1 MLPGS
6 STMFFELAPAVPDPI
21 LGLMAA
27 FSADPR
33 PHKIDLGV
41 GVYKDEAGHTP
52 VLAAVKRAEA
62 LRLEREASKTY
73 IGMAG
78 DPGFNRSLERLAL
91 GEVPALAHGRVATAH
106 TPGGTGAL
114 RVAAELI
121 RRARPEATLWVPDPT
136 WGNHPTVFK
145 AAGLKVREYAYY
157 DGATQSLR
165 ADAMLAAL
173 AEVPAHDVV
182 LLHACCH
189 NPSGVDLEP
198 AHWAAVAELAEKR
211 GFLCFVDMAYQGFA
225 EGLDLD
231 AYGPRL
237 LAERLPELL
246 LATSCSKN
254 FGLYRERIGALS
266 VVGSS
271 AAHTEATFS
280 VLLSAIRNVYSMP
293 PAHGAVVVREILA
306 DDELRALWL
315 AELATMRERIN
326 HYRGL
331 LVQRL
336 RQAGIERDFG
346 FIERQRGMFSFLG
359 ISAEQVERLKT
370 EHAIYMV
377 GSSRMN
383 IAGLSAANID
393 HFVASLKSVL

>member
-1 MLPGS
+1 
-6 STMFFELAPAVPDPI
+6 MFFELAPAVPDPI

-27 FSADPR
+27 FKADPR

-52 VLAAVKRAEA
+52 VLEAVKRAEA
-62 LRLEREASKTY
+62 LRLEREDSKTY

-78 DPGFNRSLERLAL
+78 DPGFNRAIEQLAL
-91 GEVPALAHGRVATAH
+91 GEVAALAHSRVATAH

-121 RRARPEATLWVPDPT
+121 RRARPEATVWVPDPT
-136 WGNHPTVFK
+136 WGNHPSVFK

-157 DGATQSLR
+157 DAATQSLR
-165 ADAMLAAL
+165 AEAMLDAL
-173 AEVPAHDVV
+173 AQVPANDVV

-189 NPSGVDLEP
+189 NPSGVDLAP
-198 AHWAAVAELAEKR
+198 AHWQAVAELAEKR

-266 VVGSS
+266 VLGSS
-271 AAHTEATFS
+271 AAHTETTFS

-293 PAHGAVVVREILA
+293 PAHGAIVVREILA
-306 DDELRALWL
+306 DDSLRAQWL

-326 HYRGL
+326 HYRSL
-331 LVQRL
+331 LTQRL
-336 RQAGIERDFG
+336 QQAGIDRDFS

-393 HFVASLKSVL
+393 HFVASLKAVL

>member
-1 MLPGS
+1 
-6 STMFFELAPAVPDPI
+6 MFFELQPAPADPI

-27 FSADPR
+27 FRADPR
-33 PHKIDLGV
+33 PQKIDLGV

-52 VLAAVKRAEA
+52 VLACVKRAEA
-62 LRLEREASKTY
+62 RRTEREDSKTY

-78 DPGFNRSLERLAL
+78 DPGFNAAIEKLAL
-91 GEVPALAHGRVATAH
+91 GEVAALAEGRVATAH

-121 RRARPEATLWVPDPT
+121 KRARPDATVWVSDPT
-136 WGNHPTVFK
+136 WGNHPSVFK
-145 AAGLKVREYAYY
+145 AAGLKVREYPYY
-157 DGATQSLR
+157 DAATQSLR
-165 ADAMLAAL
+165 SDAMLAAL
-173 AEVPAHDVV
+173 AGVPAGDVV

-198 AHWAAVAELAEKR
+198 QHWQAVADLAGKQ
-211 GFLCFVDMAYQGFA
+211 GFLCFVDMAYQGFSA
-225 EGLDLD
+225 DLDSD

-237 LAERLPELL
+237 LAQRLPEMV

-266 VVGSS
+266 VIGDS
-271 AAHTEATFS
+271 AVQTQATFS
-280 VLLSAIRNVYSMP
+280 QLLSAIRNVYSMP
-293 PAHGAVVVREILA
+293 PVHGAVLVREIL
-306 DDELRALWL
+306 DDAGLKAQWL
-315 AELATMRERIN
+315 QELADMRSRIN
-326 HYRGL
+326 HYRRL
-331 LVQRL
+331 MVQTL
-336 RQAGIERDFG
+336 RDAGIARDFG

-359 ISAEQVERLKT
+359 ITPEQVERLKA

-383 IAGLSAANID
+383 IAGLAKANID
-393 HFVASLKSVL
+393 HFASALKAVL

>member
-1 MLPGS
+1 
-6 STMFFELAPAVPDPI
+6 MFFELAPAVPDPI

-27 FSADPR
+27 FKADPR

-52 VLAAVKRAEA
+52 VLDAVKRAEA
-62 LRLEREASKTY
+62 RRLEREDSKTY

-78 DPGFNRSLERLAL
+78 DPGFNRAIEQLAL

-121 RRARPEATLWVPDPT
+121 RRARPEATIWVPDPT
-136 WGNHPTVFK
+136 WGNHPSVFR

-157 DGATQSLR
+157 DAATQSLR
-165 ADAMLAAL
+165 AEAMLEAL
-173 AEVPAHDVV
+173 AQVPPNDVV

-198 AHWAAVAELAEKR
+198 ARWQAVAELAEKR

-225 EGLDLD
+225 EGIDLD

-266 VVGSS
+266 VLGSS

-293 PAHGAVVVREILA
+293 PAHGAIVVSEILA
-306 DDELRALWL
+306 DDALRAQWL

-326 HYRGL
+326 HYRSL
-331 LVQRL
+331 LAQRL
-336 RQAGIERDFG
+336 RDAGIERDFG

-393 HFVASLKSVL
+393 HFVASLKAVL